1 MLVCVRAS
9 EWGWPSHSSKS
20 TFRHIL
26 VIGQQLHTLCS
37 IGAYCAL
44 FFACLEYF
52 RKATT
57 ENWSNR
63 KETKSALSEVN
74 QNAWVHPIVGVCFSS
89 LWCFFCFDFDWKRC
103 ERAAHWYR
111 NKIKKK
117 KNKHRWAKICN
128 IILLCCAWFKRR
140 RLIFEALGVLHS
152 SNTFL
157 SAEIDL

>member
-1 MLVCVRAS
+1 MCVCVRVNEA
-9 EWGWPSHSSKS
+9 GHHTQANLPSGIYWSLGNNCTHYA
-20 TFRHIL
+20 RL
-26 VIGQQLHTLCS
+26 
-37 IGAYCAL
+37 AL
-44 FFACLEYF
+44 IVHFFFACLEYF

-74 QNAWVHPIVGVCFSS
+74 QNAWVHPIVGMCFSS
-89 LWCFFCFDFDWKRC
+89 LGVFFCFDFDWKRC

-111 NKIKKK
+111 NEIKKK

-128 IILLCCAWFKRR
+128 IILLCSAWFKRR